1 MVGVLA
7 DRQVRTESKR
17 CLCMLRLFLKGG
29 RWAGT
34 NRALFVCPDV
44 MILQGTE
51 RRSSPSPG
59 LRQRTQHG
67 AGLLHYGGEER
78 IGVKGNGCPF
88 KGED

>member
-1 MVGVLA
+1 MVGVVA

-17 CLCMLRLFLKGG
+17 CPCMLRLFLKGG

-34 NRALFVCPDV
+34 NRALFVCLDV

-51 RRSSPSPG
+51 RRSSLSPG
-59 LRQRTQHG
+59 LRQPTQHG
-67 AGLLHYGGEER
+67 VGLLHYEGEELT
-78 IGVKGNGCPF
+78 GVKGNGCPF